1 MSKVS
6 KNLIFLS
13 ITVLY
18 KPLQTSIRSHFATI
32 HVCFC
37 DNSEAKHNKRW
48 HTKLNS
54 GVLLQR
60 KIINYI
66 KTFVS
71 RVQFHRNTSVTVLVC
86 ALLPVLEYDTE
97 DQDQDCHVDE
107 IAASVGRN

>member
-1 MSKVS
+1 MAHKT
-6 KNLIFLS
+6 K
-13 ITVLY
+13 
-18 KPLQTSIRSHFATI
+18 QWRSFTAENHY
-32 HVCFC
+32 
-37 DNSEAKHNKRW
+37 
-48 HTKLNS
+48 
-54 GVLLQR
+54 
-60 KIINYI
+60 YI